1 MRAAKRWIRAQF
13 WEWRMRDRRNEVAD
27 ELARALA
34 LPARPRLV
42 ERGNL
47 GHDSNYNVFSGGEQ
61 IGVLRLVNPHKRRP
75 LPPAEMPFRIA
86 GPSMRIKHEFEVYGR
101 GAASGLTPEPV
112 WKAPD
117 ALFCRYLPYRPLMS
131 WVKGAESIW
140 PLLLEASATLDRFHR
155 ETGLSHMDA
164 SLGNVLANEDRS
176 AHALV
181 DFEYLPAE
189 GVSFTEQKIYDH
201 LRLVHSSWKFIRP
214 DQRHDFGPWM
224 AQLEGFLDANMRGAS
239 LLRIAPALENLMND
253 DAWRAQLG
261 KLFRKLP

>member
-13 WEWRMRDRRNEVAD
+13 WEWRMRDRRNEVAA
-27 ELARALA
+27 ELAKALG
-34 LPARPRLV
+34 LPGPPRLV

-61 IGVLRLVNPHKRRP
+61 IGVLRLVNPHKKRP
-75 LPPAEMPFRIA
+75 APAAGMPFEIA

-101 GAASGLTPEPV
+101 GAASGLTPTPL

-117 ALFCRYLPYRPLMS
+117 ALFCRYLPYRPLMA
-131 WVKGAESIW
+131 WVKESPSIW
-140 PLLLEASATLDRFHR
+140 PLLIEGSAALHR
-155 ETGLSHMDA
+155 LHVETDLSHMDA
-164 SLGNVLANEDRS
+164 SLGNVLANDDRS

-189 GVSFTEQKIYDH
+189 GVSFAEQKIYDH

-214 DQRHDFGPWM
+214 EERQAFGDWL
-224 AQLEGFLDANMRGAS
+224 AQFEGYLDDDMRAAS
-239 LLRIAPALENLMND
+239 LARIAPALENLLND
-253 DAWRAQLG
+253 EAWRAVLTR
-261 KLFRKLP
+261 LFPTER

>member
-13 WEWRMRDRRNEVAD
+13 WEWRMSGRRNEVAD
-27 ELARALA
+27 ELTKALD

-101 GAASGLTPEPV
+101 GAATGLTPTPV

-131 WVKGAESIW
+131 WVKGAETIW
-140 PLLLEASATLDRFHR
+140 PLLLEGSATLDRLHR
-155 ETGLSHMDA
+155 ETGLAHMDA
-164 SLGNVLANEDRS
+164 SLGNVLASEDRS

-189 GVSFTEQKIYDH
+189 GVSFAEQKIYDH

-214 DQRHDFGPWM
+214 DQRHGFDAWL
-224 AQLEGFLDANMRGAS
+224 AQLDAFLDTDMRGAS
-239 LLRIAPALENLMND
+239 LLRIAPALENLLND
-253 DAWRAQLG
+253 ETWRAALG